1 MVQGM
6 LTRLAQM
13 YESLGTRDVVQIAIL
28 AVVLFGVLRFVGKT
42 FGTGSS
48 IGRGLGLVVVGLFLL
63 IQVVIASLD
72 LTELGTALDYLLTA
86 VLVGMLIIFQPELR
100 RGLMVL
106 GRTKFWQSGKAGR
119 HDLADPLANA
129 ANALS
134 RDCIGALIAI
144 QREVNL
150 EPFAQ
155 TGERIDGLV
164 SSQLVRNLFM
174 PKSPLH
180 DGAIILTK
188 GRVVAAGCQLPM
200 RAHDQINESSTRL
213 NMGMRHRAAL
223 CLSEETDAIVLV
235 VSEESGRVSLAVGGR
250 FEAVPRENLA
260 RRLAALLSARQRG
273 RRESVLI
280 TGFANAS

>member
-1 MVQGM
+1 M
-6 LTRLAQM
+6 LNRLTQL

-28 AVVLFGVLRFVGKT
+28 ALVLFGALRFVGKM
-42 FGTGSS
+42 FGKGSS

-86 VLVGMLIIFQPELR
+86 VLIGMLIIFQPELR
-100 RGLMVL
+100 RGLMML
-106 GRTKFWQSGKAGR
+106 GRTKFWQSNSRER

-129 ANALS
+129 AQSLS
-134 RDCIGALIAI
+134 RDGIGALIAI
-144 QREVNL
+144 QREIDL
-150 EPFAQ
+150 EPYAQ

-164 SSQLVRNLFM
+164 SAALVRNLFM

-200 RAHDQINESSTRL
+200 RPHDEINESSTRL
-213 NMGMRHRAAL
+213 VMGMRHRAAL

-260 RRLAALLSARQRG
+260 RRLAALLSAPAA
-273 RRESVLI
+273 V
-280 TGFANAS
+280 AA

>member
-1 MVQGM
+1 M
-6 LTRLAQM
+6 LTRLTQL

-42 FGTGSS
+42 FGSGTS

-100 RGLMVL
+100 RGLMML
-106 GRTKFWQSGKAGR
+106 GRTKFWQSGKVAR

-129 ANALS
+129 AQFLS

-144 QREVNL
+144 EREVAL
-150 EPFAQ
+150 APYAQ

-164 SSQLVRNLFM
+164 SAPLVRNLFV

-180 DGAIILTK
+180 DGAIILSK
-188 GRVVAAGCQLPM
+188 GRIVAAGCQLPM
-200 RAHDQINESSTRL
+200 RAHDQINDSSTRL

-250 FEAVPRENLA
+250 FEPVPRENLA
-260 RRLAALLSARQRG
+260 RRLVALLSKPA
-273 RRESVLI
+273 
-280 TGFANAS
+280 TAAA